1 MKDNFK
7 YKNWDLQNYIE
18 LERKAKNLTE
28 NDLENVSGGI
38 MNRKLA
44 ASVLT
49 GLSVLTAS
57 SNFTATTAATTSPTT
72 TVQNEIKN
80 QDANFE
86 ITREQAME
94 DINYVLKVIKD
105 RHASSVEKLPDEVT
119 NQAKIEIENLK
130 DKVNVVDE
138 LRIVCRIF
146 ARLCDEHSM
155 VYTPPC
161 IRGRLPFDTEMRGDK
176 LVCANG
182 DFKDYE
188 IVSVNDI
195 SVQDL
200 YQNFKNNFGYE
211 IEEFAH
217 FVFLENPTGLS
228 GGTLAVAGIDVLKP
242 LKITFRKGEITQSL
256 DFNLGHFSSGRSDYS
271 WIKYEIDEQ
280 QSTGIFTLNECTLN
294 DEYRNTVNKFFTE
307 VKNKNL
313 KNIVV
318 DLRNNNGGTSRVIN
332 EFAAYIKNLPTTI
345 KGFRRHIRANN
356 KLIYEDG
363 IYKLTKED
371 VKWRKNLPLYDGKIY
386 VLTSHATFSS
396 GMWFATIFS
405 DNHLAKIVGEVP
417 GNSPTG
423 FGDTTEIYTTPNAK
437 LMFNTSFKKFYRP
450 DETKDG
456 KRLIPDVQVPAKDAL
471 NKVYEIIDE
480 EKNYSH
486 LETEHFDVIYPKG
499 GKEQCEKALKEL
511 EESYDKVTGDLKV
524 KVDKKIKIKLF
535 KTKDDFHKSEG
546 CYGFPE
552 YTSWLNG
559 TAKDGF
565 IKTHLELTP
574 ERIEEI
580 LVHEFTH
587 IAVENINSGHI
598 PFVFNEGIATYE
610 ARQSQLKDKLKFV
623 KELPLEPDWLIK
635 GQLPKNMS
643 YCFAYSFAEFIVK
656 NYGYDKMI
664 EFLKVDYQNNKFDF
678 ESIKDIYSKWKTAVL
693 NN

>member
-1 MKDNFK
+1 MKNDFK

-18 LERKAKNLTE
+18 LERKAKKLTE

-38 MNRKLA
+38 MNKKLA
-44 ASVLT
+44 ASILM

-57 SNFTATTAATTSPTT
+57 NNIAKANENTSLVAATSQSE
-72 TVQNEIKN
+72 VKN
-80 QDANFE
+80 QNVNFE
-86 ITREQAME
+86 ITKEQAIE

-105 RHASSVEKLPDEVT
+105 RHASSVEKLPDEIV

-130 DKVNVVDE
+130 DKVNVIDE

-146 ARLCDEHSM
+146 AKLCDEHSM
-155 VYTPPC
+155 VYLPRC
-161 IRGRLPFDTEMRGDK
+161 IIGRLPFDTEMRGNK

-211 IEEFAH
+211 IEEFVR
-217 FVFLENPTGLS
+217 FMFLENPTGLS

-242 LKITFRKGEITQSL
+242 LKITFRKGEITQSS
-256 DFNLGHFSSGRSDYS
+256 DFNLGHFSSEHSDYS

-280 QSTGIFTLNECTLN
+280 QSTGIFTLNECTFN
-294 DEYRNTVNKFFTE
+294 DEYINTVNKFFTE

-313 KNIVV
+313 KNIVI
-318 DLRNNNGGTSRVIN
+318 DLRNNNGGDSKVIN

-345 KGFRRHIRANN
+345 KGFRSHIRANN

-363 IYKLTKED
+363 IYKLTDED
-371 VKWRKNLPLYDGKIY
+371 IKLRNTLPLYDGNIY
-386 VLTSHATFSS
+386 ILTSHATFSS

-405 DNHLAKIVGEVP
+405 DNNLAKIVGEVP

-423 FGDTTEIYTTPNAK
+423 FGDITEIYTTPNAK

-456 KRLIPDVQVPAKDAL
+456 KKLIPDVQVPVKDAL

-480 EKNYSH
+480 EKNYGH
-486 LETEHFDVIYPKG
+486 FETEHFDVIYPKDS
-499 GKEQCEKALKEL
+499 KEQCEKALKEL
-511 EESYDKVTGDLKV
+511 EESYNKVTGDLKV
-524 KVDKKIKIKLF
+524 KIDKKTKIKLF
-535 KTKDDFHKSEG
+535 KTKDDFHKSIG
-546 CYGFPE
+546 CYGTD
-552 YTSWLNG
+552 YANWVNG
-559 TAKDGF
+559 TGNDGF

-574 ERIEEI
+574 ERMKEI

-587 IAVENINSGHI
+587 IAVENINRGHI
-598 PFVFNEGIATYE
+598 PFIFNDGIATYE
-610 ARQSQLKDKLKFV
+610 ANQTWLKGN
-623 KELPLEPDWLIK
+623 LPNLTDIPETPDWLIK
-635 GQLPKNMS
+635 HPQNQVGYAL
-643 YCFAYSFAEFIVK
+643 AYSFTEFIVK

-664 EFLKVDYQNNKFDF
+664 EFLKVDYQHNKFNF
-678 ESIKDIYSKWKTAVL
+678 ESIKDIYSKWRSEPVEKSL
-693 NN
+693 

>member
-1 MKDNFK
+1 MKNDFK
-7 YKNWDLQNYIE
+7 YKNWDLQKYIE

-44 ASVLT
+44 ASVLI

-57 SNFTATTAATTSPTT
+57 NNIAKANENTSLVAATSQSE
-72 TVQNEIKN
+72 VKN
-80 QDANFE
+80 QNVNFE
-86 ITREQAME
+86 ITKEQAIE
-94 DINYVLKVIKD
+94 DINYVLQVIKD
-105 RHASSVEKLPDEVT
+105 RHASSVEKLPDEVV

-130 DKVNVVDE
+130 DKVNVIDE

-146 ARLCDEHSM
+146 AKLCDEHSM
-155 VYTPPC
+155 VYLPRR
-161 IRGRLPFDTEMRGDK
+161 IIGRLPFDTEMRGNK

-217 FVFLENPTGLS
+217 FMFLENPTGLS

-242 LKITFRKGEITQSL
+242 LKITFRKGEITQSSDL
-256 DFNLGHFSSGRSDYS
+256 NLGHFSSGRSDYS

-313 KNIVV
+313 KNIVI
-318 DLRNNNGGTSRVIN
+318 DLRNNNGGDSKVIN

-345 KGFRRHIRANN
+345 KGFRSYTREKD
-356 KLIYEDG
+356 KLVYNDG
-363 IYKLTKED
+363 IYKLTDENIKL
-371 VKWRKNLPLYDGKIY
+371 RNTLPLYDGNIY
-386 VLTSHATFSS
+386 ILTSHATFSS
-396 GMWFATIFS
+396 GMWFATVFS
-405 DNHLAKIVGEVP
+405 DNNLAKIVGEVP
-417 GNSPTG
+417 GCSPTA
-423 FGDTTEIYTTPNAK
+423 FGNVTEIYTTPNAK
-437 LMFNTSFKKFYRP
+437 LMFNTSFEKFYRP

-456 KRLIPDVQVPAKDAL
+456 TRLIPDVQVPAKDAL

-486 LETEHFDVIYPKG
+486 LETEHFDVIYPKDS
-499 GKEQCEKALKEL
+499 KEQCEKALKEL
-511 EESYDKVTGDLKV
+511 EESYNKVTGDLKV
-524 KVDKKIKIKLF
+524 KVDKKTKIKLF
-535 KTKDDFHKSEG
+535 KTKDDFHKSIG
-546 CYGFPE
+546 CYGTD
-552 YTSWLNG
+552 YANWVNG
-559 TAKDGF
+559 TGNDGF

-574 ERIEEI
+574 ERMKEI

-598 PFVFNEGIATYE
+598 PFIFNDGIATYE
-610 ARQSQLKDKLKFV
+610 ANQTWLKGN
-623 KELPLEPDWLIK
+623 LPNLTDIPETPDWLIK
-635 GQLPKNMS
+635 HPQNQAGYAL
-643 YCFAYSFAEFIVK
+643 AYSFTEFIIK

-664 EFLKVDYQNNKFDF
+664 EFLKVDYQNNKFNF
-678 ESIKDIYSKWKTAVL
+678 ESIKDIYSKWRSSVL
-693 NN
+693 N